1 MAILGWIMFGLI
13 VGVVPKLLMPRHDTK
28 GMIVTITLGI
38 VGALIGGFIGRALGW
53 YGGEDPFGSIIAV
66 VGAMV
71 VLFVYRRI
79 VAY

>member
-38 VGALIGGFIGRALGW
+38 VGALIGGFIGRTIGW

-71 VLFVYRRI
+71 VLFVYRRT
-79 VAY
+79 VAS